1 MWSRTLGDTHVC
13 ALVELVHISDVKR
26 DGTRLVNNAE
36 HGNVLPGSG
45 AVRVCAQL
53 QIPSLRVYV
62 KIHTLY

>member
-1 MWSRTLGDTHVC
+1 M
-13 ALVELVHISDVKR
+13 ELVHISDVKR

-53 QIPSLRVYV
+53 QIPSLRGYV
-62 KIHTLY
+62 KIHTQY